1 MIHRQVTVENTAELL
16 ATQAYGAGALLRWES
31 AALQAGPFTEG
42 GTIALVSGQSVYDVW
57 DAAGVEGVT
66 CYQTRISNAG
76 GTTFSA
82 YSDVLPGGVP
92 AAYAT
97 LADVLATFETP
108 ITDQRKFARMTSLLT
123 TATNQVI
130 EECGGR
136 DYFRHPASG
145 TETWFGSV
153 GRTFRPRGVYDYG
166 LLHEHGGITSLASL
180 EVSQDLGGSF
190 TVVPSGD
197 YVLRGADPDSSA
209 PPPIGEPFF
218 HVVFTGIG
226 TVQGLP
232 RGVNVVRLTGVR
244 GWPAIPPA
252 LVEATAQR
260 AHQLA
265 FASAGYS
272 GGDAGGP
279 DQYGRI
285 SPTDRFWPQSLYNF
299 IQSERERFYCHV

>member
-1 MIHRQVTVENTAELL
+1 MIHREVTVDNTAELL
-16 ATQAYGAGALLRWES
+16 DSHAYGAGALLRWES
-31 AALQAGPFTEG
+31 CATVDGIYAEG
-42 GTIALVSGQSVYDVW
+42 GTIALVLGTALYDIW
-57 DAAGVEGVT
+57 DRAGVEGVT
-66 CYQTRISNAG
+66 CYRTRISDVG
-76 GTTFSA
+76 GSSFSP
-82 YSDVLPGGVP
+82 YSVPLPGGLTT
-92 AAYAT
+92 YASID
-97 LADVLATFETP
+97 DVLATFETP
-108 ITDQRKFARMTSLLT
+108 IIDPRKIARFAGLLI

-130 EECGGR
+130 QECGGR
-136 DYFRHPASG
+136 DYFRHP
-145 TETWFGSV
+145 ETWFGSV

-166 LLHEHGGITSLASL
+166 LLHEHGGITSLTSL

-209 PPPIGEPFF
+209 PPPAGEPFF

-232 RGVNVVRLTGVR
+232 RGVNVIRPTGVR

-260 AHQLA
+260 VRQLA

-279 DQYGRI
+279 DEYGRI

-299 IQSERERFYCHV
+299 LQAERERFYCHV